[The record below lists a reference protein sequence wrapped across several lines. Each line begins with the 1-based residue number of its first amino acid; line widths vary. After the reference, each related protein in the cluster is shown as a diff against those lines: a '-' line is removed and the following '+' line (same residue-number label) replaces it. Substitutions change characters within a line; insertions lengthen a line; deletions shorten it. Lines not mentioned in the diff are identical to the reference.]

1 MTGCVPSIEVTEERR
16 DERLD
21 HEGDTVPE
29 EMTSASR
36 TCSGGAASGRG
47 DDRLTLKGFFPLRCL
62 AEWRALV
69 FHLAVALAHIFF
81 FFLVPP

>member
-1 MTGCVPSIEVTEERR
+1 MIGCVPSTEVTEERR

-29 EMTSASR
+29 EASSASR
-36 TCSGGAASGRG
+36 TCSEGAASGRG
-47 DDRLTLKGFFPLRCL
+47 EDRLAPKAFFPLRCL
-62 AEWRALV
+62 AECRALA

>member
-1 MTGCVPSIEVTEERR
+1 MTGCVPSTEVTEERR

-29 EMTSASR
+29 EASSASR
-36 TCSGGAASGRG
+36 TGAASGRG
-47 DDRLTLKGFFPLRCL
+47 GDRLTPKTFFPLRCL
-62 AEWRALV
+62 AEWRALA